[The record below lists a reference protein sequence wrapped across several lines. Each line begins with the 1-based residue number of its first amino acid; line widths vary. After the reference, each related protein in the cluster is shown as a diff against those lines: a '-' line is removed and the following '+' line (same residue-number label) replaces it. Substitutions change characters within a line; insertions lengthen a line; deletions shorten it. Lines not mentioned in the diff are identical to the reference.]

1 MKFLQSRF
9 DEYVE
14 ANEKNNLHPELSGIY
29 NSTTDGLENKRN
41 LIVYGPAG
49 TGKYTQVLKYIKPYS
64 DSGLKYERKITFNFH
79 NKRDFLIKISDI
91 HFEID
96 MELLGCNAKLLW
108 NDLYKHILDILSARQ
123 NHTGIIVCKNFHKI
137 HSELL
142 DIFYSYLQTL
152 THKNIH
158 LHYIFVTESIS
169 FIPDNI
175 LNRCKIIP
183 CKRPVKNLYKKCIG
197 KNIDDTIKLNQINN
211 IKDLKTKNTQLI
223 NPGKHITNKLI
234 NFIEDFENIKFIEF
248 RDNIYNIFIY
258 HLDVTECLN
267 NIIIHFVQQ
276 KKIGK
281 ISITEIYFEFFH
293 FLKLYNNNYR
303 PIYHLEKFMF
313 YLCKTIHGL

>member
-1 MKFLQSRF
+1 
-9 DEYVE
+9 
-14 ANEKNNLHPELSGIY
+14 
-29 NSTTDGLENKRN
+29 
-41 LIVYGPAG
+41 
-49 TGKYTQVLKYIKPYS
+49 
-64 DSGLKYERKITFNFH
+64 
-79 NKRDFLIKISDI
+79 
-91 HFEID
+91 

-108 NDLYKHILDILSARQ
+108 NDVYKHILDILSARQ

-158 LHYIFVTESIS
+158 LHYIFITESIS

-197 KNIDDTIKLNQINN
+197 KSIDDGIKLNQINN

-223 NPGKHITNKLI
+223 NPSKNITNKLI
-234 NFIEDFENIKFIEF
+234 HFIEDFENIKFIEF

-267 NIIIHFVQQ
+267 KIIIHFVQQ